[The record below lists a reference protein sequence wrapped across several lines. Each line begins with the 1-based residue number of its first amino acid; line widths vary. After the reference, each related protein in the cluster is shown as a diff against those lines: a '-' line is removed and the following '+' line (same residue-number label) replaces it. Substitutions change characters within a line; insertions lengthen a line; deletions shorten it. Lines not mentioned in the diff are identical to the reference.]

1 MLVYISVY
9 VAIINALSAVI
20 VTEVIFTADQL
31 ALYSHA
37 LKTILLPIKF
47 IKKHFVVDKNTHYAK
62 AIIVSANKRKQ
73 KK

>member
-1 MLVYISVY
+1 MLVYINVY

-31 ALYSHA
+31 ALYSRA
-37 LKTILLPIKF
+37 LKTIALPIKF
-47 IKKHFVVDKNTHYAK
+47 IKKHFAVDKNTHYAK
-62 AIIVSANKRKQ
+62 AIIVFANKGKQ